1 MNFIKKVILLWCV
14 YLNKNWE
21 LLKEKGLFII
31 YDFFLLDGYVM
42 LIGLFWK
49 FVDFVVMNEDVKL
62 GIVWSI
68 IIFFFVWK
76 FLLCELG

>member
-49 FVDFVVMNEDVKL
+49 FVDFVVMNEEVKL
-62 GIVWSI
+62 GIIWSI
-68 IIFFFVWK
+68 IIFFYVWK